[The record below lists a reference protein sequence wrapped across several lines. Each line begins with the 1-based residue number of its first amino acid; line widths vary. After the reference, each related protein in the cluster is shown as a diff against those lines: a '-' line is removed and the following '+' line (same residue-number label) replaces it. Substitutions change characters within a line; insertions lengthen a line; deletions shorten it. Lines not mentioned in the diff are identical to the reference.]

1 MNWKI
6 GDLVYVRKDV
16 IAETKEAQE
25 VLKQEP
31 GVGMII
37 SITPLA
43 LTAKLL
49 DDALNGPDATRSAD
63 HPLLDG
69 ASPQHT
75 KVTLCEVYLT
85 SLRCVRFLDY
95 QLGKL

>member
-49 DDALNGPDATRSAD
+49 DDALNGPDCQA
-63 HPLLDG
+63 
-69 ASPQHT
+69 
-75 KVTLCEVYLT
+75 
-85 SLRCVRFLDY
+85 RCVRGVPYVF
-95 QLGKL
+95 KMCAIS

>member
-49 DDALNGPDATRSAD
+49 DDALNGPAKRD
-63 HPLLDG
+63 
-69 ASPQHT
+69 
-75 KVTLCEVYLT
+75 VCEVYLT

>member
-1 MNWKI
+1 MNWKV
-6 GDLVYVRKDV
+6 GDLVYIRKDV
-16 IAETKEAQE
+16 RGGTNQWE

-49 DDALNGPDATRSAD
+49 DDALNGPDAPRPAD

-69 ASPQHT
+69 ALPQHT

-85 SLRCVRFLDY
+85 SLRCVRFLDH
-95 QLGKL
+95 QLEKL